1 MNLTGKQLLMIAS
14 AVLSALVAAS
24 AQLTDIFGPTTA
36 KAIISVVSL
45 SNTVL
50 TSITAA
56 ISGQYNLVKD
66 VAALPG
72 VEKISVNAQANST
85 LATLAVDSNQAK
97 IAATPKDLQAVAE
110 TAKAA
115 AGGA

>member
-1 MNLTGKQLLMIAS
+1 MNLTGKQLLLILS

-45 SNTVL
+45 GNTVL

-56 ISGQYNLVKD
+56 LSGQGSLLKD
-66 VAALPG
+66 VAAMPG
-72 VEKISVNAQANST
+72 IEKITVNAQANQT
-85 LATLAVDSNQAK
+85 VAKEAVSEAQPK
-97 IAATPKDLQAVAE
+97 IEATPAALQTVAE
-110 TAKAA
+110 TAK
-115 AGGA
+115 G

>member
-1 MNLTGKQLLMIAS
+1 MNLTGKQLLLITS

-36 KAIISVVSL
+36 KSLISIISL

-56 ISGQYNLVKD
+56 MSGQGSLVRD
-66 VAALPG
+66 VAAMPG
-72 VEKISVNAQANST
+72 IERISVNSSANST
-85 LATLAVDSNQAK
+85 LASVAIDPTQKKVGATSPDDRVTLIN
-97 IAATPKDLQAVAE
+97 
-110 TAKAA
+110 TAK
-115 AGGA
+115 GV